1 MSVSYGSS
9 GWETRLKMD
18 EPAKGSRIRMLIV
31 GPMNRKI
38 EDSFQ
43 SSQVAEWVCGS
54 RVGSSIKHCKGTG
67 NVFVWIQGT

>member
-1 MSVSYGSS
+1 VG
-9 GWETRLKMD
+9 ETRLKMN

-43 SSQVAEWVCGS
+43 RSQITEWVCGS
-54 RVGSSIKHCKGTG
+54 RVGSSIKALQGIG
-67 NVFVWIQGT
+67 NVFV